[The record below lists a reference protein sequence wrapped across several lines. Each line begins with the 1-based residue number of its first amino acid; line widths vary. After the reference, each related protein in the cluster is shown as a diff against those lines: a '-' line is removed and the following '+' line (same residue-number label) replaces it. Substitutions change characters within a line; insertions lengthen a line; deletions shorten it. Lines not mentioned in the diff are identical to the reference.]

1 MTEVRECG
9 RAGVREWPPASG
21 EADVAPASVGAY
33 CGLLQGRGPDALSG
47 SPGLATERAARPRTR
62 AVLRAMT
69 VGLAILAVAACGKQ
83 GGAEEAGGG
92 AATPPEVVAQTAVAQ
107 VQTFPVTVTALGL
120 VDAAPGHVAELAAP
134 AQARVVRIFVST
146 GQAVAA
152 GQPLV
157 ALDQT
162 VFAAE
167 VRRTDVAR
175 VTAQQAYERAR
186 RLADAGILPRKDA
199 ETAAAA
205 LADANAAAIAAR
217 HTAAQATLRS
227 PISGI
232 VAAVGARLNAQADP
246 ATTLVQVVDPRGLE
260 LHLSVPPDQAGRIQ
274 PGQPVHLSVGRAAGG
289 AALGDGVV
297 TGIGA
302 VIDTANGSVDVR
314 AALTRPAGR
323 LFVGQDVFA
332 TIDVAE
338 QANVVTVPATALV
351 PAEGGQ
357 QVFVVDAKGIAHA
370 TPVAVGERQGDRVA
384 ITRGLSGGE
393 TVVAQG
399 AYGVQDGAHVRRAAA
414 APAAAEKP

>member
-1 MTEVRECG
+1 MSLSASLRLWVR
-9 RAGVREWPPASG
+9 PAFF
-21 EADVAPASVGAY
+21 
-33 CGLLQGRGPDALSG
+33 R
-47 SPGLATERAARPRTR
+47 LATGTALLAA
-62 AVLRAMT
+62 V
-69 VGLAILAVAACGKQ
+69 ACGKK
-83 GGAEEAGGG
+83 GGDAEEGGDE
-92 AATPPEVVAQTAVAQ
+92 AEVKADVVAQTAVAQ
-107 VQTFPVTVTALGL
+107 VQSFPVTVTALGV

-134 AQARVVRIFVST
+134 APARVTRIYVST

-167 VRRTDVAR
+167 VRRTDVDR

-199 ETAAAA
+199 EAAAAA

-217 HTAAQATLRS
+217 HTAALGTLRS

-232 VAAVGARLNAQADP
+232 VSAVNARLNTQADP
-246 ATTLVQVVDPRGLE
+246 ANTLVQVVDPAGLE
-260 LHLSVPPDQAGRIQ
+260 IHLSVPPDQAGRVQ
-274 PGQPVHLSVGRAAGG
+274 PRQPVHLSVGRAAGG
-289 AALGDGVV
+289 AALGEGVV

-302 VIDTANGSVDVR
+302 VIDTASGSVDVR
-314 AALTRPAGR
+314 AALTRAVGR

-338 QANVVTVPATALV
+338 QARVVTVPAAALV

-357 QVFVVDAKGIAHA
+357 QLFVVDAKGIAHA
-370 TPVAVGERQGDRVA
+370 TSVTVGERREDVVA

-399 AYGVQDGAHVRRAAA
+399 AYGVQDGAHIRGAA
-414 APAAAEKP
+414 AP

>member
-1 MTEVRECG
+1 MSI
-9 RAGVREWPPASG
+9 A
-21 EADVAPASVGAY
+21 
-33 CGLLQGRGPDALSG
+33 
-47 SPGLATERAARPRTR
+47 
-62 AVLRAMT
+62 
-69 VGLAILAVAACGKQ
+69 AVAACGKK
-83 GGAEEAGGG
+83 GGEAEEGGDE
-92 AATPPEVVAQTAVAQ
+92 AEATPEVVAQTAVAQ
-107 VQTFPVTVTALGL
+107 VQAFPVTVTALGV

-134 AQARVVRIFVST
+134 SQARVIRIYVST

-167 VRRTDVAR
+167 ARRADVAR

-199 ETAAAA
+199 EAAAAA
-205 LADANAAAIAAR
+205 LADANAATIAAR
-217 HTAAQATLRS
+217 STLGQATLRS

-232 VAAVGARLNAQADP
+232 VAAVNARLNAQADP
-246 ATTLVQVVDPRGLE
+246 ATALVQVVDPAGLE
-260 LHLSVPPDQAGRIQ
+260 IHLSVPPDQAGRIQ
-274 PGQPVHLSVGRAAGG
+274 PRQPVHLSVGRAAGG
-289 AALGDGVV
+289 AALGEGVV

-338 QANVVTVPATALV
+338 QANVVTVPAAALV
-351 PAEGGQ
+351 PGEGGQ

-370 TPVAVGERQGDRVA
+370 TPVTAGERREEVVA
-384 ITRGLSGGE
+384 ITKGLSGGE
-393 TVVAQG
+393 TVVTQG
-399 AYGVQDGAHVRRAAA
+399 AYGVQDGARIRRTAA
-414 APAAAEKP
+414 AP

>member
-1 MTEVRECG
+1 M
-9 RAGVREWPPASG
+9 
-21 EADVAPASVGAY
+21 
-33 CGLLQGRGPDALSG
+33 
-47 SPGLATERAARPRTR
+47 
-62 AVLRAMT
+62 
-69 VGLAILAVAACGKQ
+69 AILALAACGNK
-83 GGAEEAGGG
+83 GGAEEGEGEAEV
-92 AATPPEVVAQTAVAQ
+92 TPEVVAQTAVAQ
-107 VQTFPVTVTALGL
+107 VQPFAVTVTALGL
-120 VDAAPGHVAELAAP
+120 VDAAPGHVAELASP
-134 AQARVVRIFVST
+134 AQARVVRIYVST
-146 GQAVAA
+146 GQAVSR

-175 VTAQQAYERAR
+175 VTAQQAYDRAR

-217 HTAAQATLRS
+217 NTAAQAVMRS

-232 VAAVGARLNAQADP
+232 VAAVNARLNAQADP
-246 ATTLVQVVDPRGLE
+246 ATTLVQVVDPSGLE
-260 LHLSVPPDQAGRIQ
+260 IHLSVPPDQAGRIQ
-274 PGQPVHLSVGRAAGG
+274 PRQPVHLSVGRAAGG

-332 TIDVAE
+332 TIDVAR
-338 QANVVTVPATALV
+338 QANVVTVPAAAVV

-370 TPVAVGERQGDRVA
+370 TPVTVGERREDVVA
-384 ITRGLSGGE
+384 VTRGLSGGE

-399 AYGVQDGAHVRRAAA
+399 AYGVQDGAHVRSQ
-414 APAAAEKP
+414 APTTTTAAEKP

>member
-1 MTEVRECG
+1 MSVRIAVNVNGC
-9 RAGVREWPPASG
+9 R
-21 EADVAPASVGAY
+21 
-33 CGLLQGRGPDALSG
+33 PDASD
-47 SPGLATERAARPRTR
+47 SATAPNSLAHFARLP
-62 AVLRAMT
+62 V
-69 VGLAILAVAACGKQ
+69 VVAAASAAGQRALLIGLMLLAAACKK
-83 GGAEEAGGG
+83 GGADPG
-92 AATPPEVVAQTAVAQ
+92 AAAQVVPEVVAQTAVAQ
-107 VQTFPVTVTALGL
+107 VQSFPVTVTALGL
-120 VDAAPGHVAELAAP
+120 VDAAPGHVAELASP
-134 AQARVVRIFVST
+134 AQARVVHIYVAT
-146 GQAVAA
+146 GQAVSR

-186 RLADAGILPRKDA
+186 RLADAGILPKKDA
-199 ETAAAA
+199 ETAASA

-217 HTAAQATLRS
+217 NTASQATLRS

-232 VAAVGARLNAQADP
+232 VAAVNARLNAQADP
-246 ATTLVQVVDPRGLE
+246 ATRLVQVVDPSGLE
-260 LHLSVPPDQAGRIQ
+260 IHLSVPPDQAGRIQ
-274 PGQPVHLSVGRAAGG
+274 PRQPVHLSVGRAAGG
-289 AALGDGVV
+289 ASLGDGVV

-338 QANVVTVPATALV
+338 QANVVTVPAAALV
-351 PAEGGQ
+351 PADVGQ

-370 TPVAVGERQGDRVA
+370 TPVTVGERREDVVA
-384 ITRGLSGGE
+384 ITKGLNGGE
-393 TVVAQG
+393 TVVGEG
-399 AYGVQDGAHVRRAAA
+399 AYGVQDGARIRRG
-414 APAAAEKP
+414 APAAAAEKP

>member
-1 MTEVRECG
+1 M
-9 RAGVREWPPASG
+9 
-21 EADVAPASVGAY
+21 
-33 CGLLQGRGPDALSG
+33 LLLS
-47 SPGLATERAARPRTR
+47 
-62 AVLRAMT
+62 
-69 VGLAILAVAACGKQ
+69 VAACGKK
-83 GGAEEAGGG
+83 GGDAEEGGDE
-92 AATPPEVVAQTAVAQ
+92 AEVTPEVVAQTAVAQ
-107 VQTFPVTVTALGL
+107 VQSFPVTVTALGL

-134 AQARVVRIFVST
+134 AQARVTRIYVGT
-146 GQAVAA
+146 GQAVSR

-157 ALDQT
+157 ALDPT

-175 VTAQQAYERAR
+175 VTAQQAYDRAR

-217 HTAAQATLRS
+217 NTAGQATLRS
-227 PISGI
+227 PISGV

-246 ATTLVQVVDPRGLE
+246 ATTLVQVVDPSGLE
-260 LHLSVPPDQAGRIQ
+260 IHLSVPPDQAGRIQ

-289 AALGDGVV
+289 PSLGDGVV
-297 TGIGA
+297 AGVGA

-332 TIDVAE
+332 TIDVARP
-338 QANVVTVPATALV
+338 ANVVTVPATALV
-351 PAEGGQ
+351 PAEAGQ

-370 TPVAVGERQGDRVA
+370 TPVTAGERQGELVA
-384 ITRGLSGGE
+384 IRQGLHGGE
-393 TVVAQG
+393 TVVTQG
-399 AYGVQDGAHVRRAAA
+399 AYGVQDGARIHS
-414 APAAAEKP
+414 APAAETP

>member
-1 MTEVRECG
+1 MTDVRKTQ
-9 RAGVREWPPASG
+9 VRKCESARVRKSG
-21 EADVAPASVGAY
+21 ETGDDAAAPAFGWRAI
-33 CGLLQGRGPDALSG
+33 RWTAL
-47 SPGLATERAARPRTR
+47 GLAFLAAT
-62 AVLRAMT
+62 
-69 VGLAILAVAACGKQ
+69 ACGKKT
-83 GGAEEAGGG
+83 AEEGDAE
-92 AATPPEVVAQTAVAQ
+92 AEVTAEVVAQTAVAT

-120 VDAAPGHVAELAAP
+120 VDAAPGHVAEMASP
-134 AQARVVRIFVST
+134 AQARVVRIYVST
-146 GQAVAA
+146 GQAVSR

-175 VTAQQAYERAR
+175 VTAQQAYDRAR

-205 LADANAAAIAAR
+205 LADANAATIAAR
-217 HTAAQATLRS
+217 STLGQSVMRS

-232 VAAVGARLNAQADP
+232 VSAVNARLNAQADP
-246 ATTLVQVVDPRGLE
+246 ATTLVQVVDPSGLE
-260 LHLSVPPDQAGRIQ
+260 VHLSVPPDQAGRIQ
-274 PGQPVHLSVGRAAGG
+274 PRQPVHLSVGRAAGG
-289 AALGDGVV
+289 AALGEGVV

-332 TIDVAE
+332 TIDVAR
-338 QANVVTVPATALV
+338 QANVVTVPASALV
-351 PAEGGQ
+351 PEGEGQ

-370 TPVAVGERQGDRVA
+370 TPVTVGERRADVVA
-384 ITRGLSGGE
+384 ITKGLGGGE
-393 TVVAQG
+393 TVVARG
-399 AYGVQDGAHVRRAAA
+399 AYGVRDGAHVRASAPAAA
-414 APAAAEKP
+414 AP

>member
-1 MTEVRECG
+1 VLW
-9 RAGVREWPPASG
+9 A
-21 EADVAPASVGAY
+21 
-33 CGLLQGRGPDALSG
+33 
-47 SPGLATERAARPRTR
+47 AT
-62 AVLRAMT
+62 
-69 VGLAILAVAACGKQ
+69 AISIIAVAACGKK
-83 GGAEEAGGG
+83 GEDAEEGGDEVK
-92 AATPPEVVAQTAVAQ
+92 AEVVAQTAVAT
-107 VQTFPVTVTALGL
+107 VQTFPVTVTALGA
-120 VDAAPGHVAELAAP
+120 VDAAPGHVAALAAP
-134 AQARVVRIFVST
+134 AQARVLRIFVTT

-175 VTAQQAYERAR
+175 VTAQQAYDRAR

-205 LADANAAAIAAR
+205 LADANAAFIAAR
-217 HTAAQATLRS
+217 HMAAQGTLRS

-232 VAAVGARLNAQADP
+232 VAAVNARLNAQADP

-260 LHLSVPPDQAGRIQ
+260 VHLSVPPDQAGRIQ
-274 PGQPVHLSVGRAAGG
+274 PRQPVHLSVGRAAGG
-289 AALGDGVV
+289 AALGEGVV

-302 VIDTANGSVDVR
+302 VIDSANGSVDVR

-332 TIDVAE
+332 TIDVAQ
-338 QANVVTVPATALV
+338 QASVVTVPAVALV
-351 PAEGGQ
+351 PAEDGQ

-370 TPVAVGERQGDRVA
+370 TPVTVGERREDVVA
-384 ITRGLSGGE
+384 ITKGLSGGE

-399 AYGVQDGAHVRRAAA
+399 AYGVQDGAHVRASA
-414 APAAAEKP
+414 APAAPAAEKP

>member
-1 MTEVRECG
+1 V
-9 RAGVREWPPASG
+9 
-21 EADVAPASVGAY
+21 
-33 CGLLQGRGPDALSG
+33 
-47 SPGLATERAARPRTR
+47 
-62 AVLRAMT
+62 T
-69 VGLAILAVAACGKQ
+69 VGIALRVLAACGKAE
-83 GGAEEAGGG
+83 GGEEGGEEAE
-92 AATPPEVVAQTAVAQ
+92 ATPEVVAQTAVAQ

-120 VDAAPGHVAELAAP
+120 VGAAPGHVAELATP
-134 AQARVVRIFVST
+134 AQARVVRIYVST
-146 GQAVAA
+146 GQAVRA

-167 VRRTDVAR
+167 LRRADVAR
-175 VTAQQAYERAR
+175 ITAQQAYDRAR

-205 LADANAAAIAAR
+205 LADANAATIAAR
-217 HTAAQATLRS
+217 STLSQAVMRS

-232 VAAVGARLNAQADP
+232 VSAVNARLNAQADP
-246 ATTLVQVVDPRGLE
+246 ATTLVQVVDPSGLE
-260 LHLSVPPDQAGRIQ
+260 IHLSVPPDQAGRIQ
-274 PGQPVHLSVGRAAGG
+274 PRQPVHLSVGRAAGG
-289 AALGDGVV
+289 AALGEGVV

-338 QANVVTVPATALV
+338 QANVVTVPAAALV
-351 PAEGGQ
+351 PGEDGE

-370 TPVAVGERQGDRVA
+370 TPVTVGERREEVAA
-384 ITRGLSGGE
+384 ITKGLAGGE

-399 AYGVQDGAHVRRAAA
+399 AYGVRDGARVRRAAA
-414 APAAAEKP
+414 AP

>member
-1 MTEVRECG
+1 MTLG
-9 RAGVREWPPASG
+9 MA
-21 EADVAPASVGAY
+21 
-33 CGLLQGRGPDALSG
+33 LLAL
-47 SPGLATERAARPRTR
+47 
-62 AVLRAMT
+62 
-69 VGLAILAVAACGKQ
+69 AACGKKGE
-83 GGAEEAGGG
+83 GGEEGGDEAEV
-92 AATPPEVVAQTAVAQ
+92 AAEVVAQTAVAQ

-120 VDAAPGHVAELAAP
+120 VDAAPGHVAEMASP
-134 AQARVVRIFVST
+134 AQARVVHIYVST
-146 GQAVAA
+146 GQAVSR

-175 VTAQQAYERAR
+175 VTAQQAYDRAR

-205 LADANAAAIAAR
+205 LADANAATIAAR
-217 HTAAQATLRS
+217 STLGQSVMRS

-232 VAAVGARLNAQADP
+232 VSAVNARLNAQADP
-246 ATTLVQVVDPRGLE
+246 ATTLVQVVDPNGLE
-260 LHLSVPPDQAGRIQ
+260 IHLSVPPDQAGRIQ
-274 PGQPVHLSVGRAAGG
+274 PRQPVHLSVGRAAGG
-289 AALGDGVV
+289 TALGEGVV

-338 QANVVTVPATALV
+338 QANVVTVPAAALV
-351 PAEGGQ
+351 PADEGQ

-370 TPVAVGERQGDRVA
+370 TPVTVGERREDVVA
-384 ITRGLSGGE
+384 ITKGLSGGE

-399 AYGVQDGAHVRRAAA
+399 AYGVRDGAHVRRTAA
-414 APAAAEKP
+414 AP

>member
-1 MTEVRECG
+1 
-9 RAGVREWPPASG
+9 
-21 EADVAPASVGAY
+21 
-33 CGLLQGRGPDALSG
+33 
-47 SPGLATERAARPRTR
+47 
-62 AVLRAMT
+62 
-69 VGLAILAVAACGKQ
+69 
-83 GGAEEAGGG
+83 
-92 AATPPEVVAQTAVAQ
+92 VAQ
-107 VQTFPVTVTALGL
+107 VQAFPVTVTALGV

-134 AQARVVRIFVST
+134 SQARVIRIYVST

-167 VRRTDVAR
+167 ARRTEVAR

-199 ETAAAA
+199 EAAAAA
-205 LADANAAAIAAR
+205 LADANAAAITAR
-217 HTAAQATLRS
+217 NTLGQSVMRS

-232 VAAVGARLNAQADP
+232 VSAVNARLNAQADP
-246 ATTLVQVVDPRGLE
+246 ATALVQVVDPAGLE
-260 LHLSVPPDQAGRIQ
+260 IHLSVPPDQAGRIQ
-274 PGQPVHLSVGRAAGG
+274 PRQPVHLSTGRAAGG
-289 AALGDGVV
+289 PALGEGVV

-332 TIDVAE
+332 TIDVAGE
-338 QANVVTVPATALV
+338 ARVVTVPAAALV
-351 PAEGGQ
+351 PGEGGQ

-370 TPVAVGERQGDRVA
+370 TPVTVGERREDAVA
-384 ITRGLSGGE
+384 ITKGLSGGE
-393 TVVAQG
+393 TVVTQS
-399 AYGVQDGAHVRRAAA
+399 AYGVQDGARIRRTAA
-414 APAAAEKP
+414 AP

>member
-1 MTEVRECG
+1 MR
-9 RAGVREWPPASG
+9 
-21 EADVAPASVGAY
+21 
-33 CGLLQGRGPDALSG
+33 
-47 SPGLATERAARPRTR
+47 
-62 AVLRAMT
+62 
-69 VGLAILAVAACGKQ
+69 
-83 GGAEEAGGG
+83 
-92 AATPPEVVAQTAVAQ
+92 
-107 VQTFPVTVTALGL
+107 
-120 VDAAPGHVAELAAP
+120 
-134 AQARVVRIFVST
+134 
-146 GQAVAA
+146 A

-175 VTAQQAYERAR
+175 ITAQQAYERAR

-199 ETAAAA
+199 EAAAAA

-217 HTAAQATLRS
+217 STQSQATLRS

-232 VAAVGARLNAQADP
+232 VSAVNARLNAQADP
-246 ATTLVQVVDPRGLE
+246 ATTLVQVVDPSGLE
-260 LHLSVPPDQAGRIQ
+260 IHLSVPPDQAGRIQ
-274 PGQPVHLSVGRAAGG
+274 PRQPVHLSVGRAAGG
-289 AALGDGVV
+289 AALGEGVV

-338 QANVVTVPATALV
+338 QANVVTVPAAALV
-351 PAEGGQ
+351 PAEDGE

-370 TPVAVGERQGDRVA
+370 TPVTVGERREEVVA

-393 TVVAQG
+393 TVVARG
-399 AYGVQDGAHVRRAAA
+399 AYGVRDGAHVRPSAA
-414 APAAAEKP
+414 AP

>member
-1 MTEVRECG
+1 MT
-9 RAGVREWPPASG
+9 A
-21 EADVAPASVGAY
+21 
-33 CGLLQGRGPDALSG
+33 
-47 SPGLATERAARPRTR
+47 
-62 AVLRAMT
+62 
-69 VGLAILAVAACGKQ
+69 GLAILALAACGKK
-83 GGAEEAGGG
+83 GG
-92 AATPPEVVAQTAVAQ
+92 AAEEGGDEAEGPPPEVVAQTAVAT
-107 VQTFPVTVTALGL
+107 VQSFPVTVTALGV
-120 VDAAPGHVAELAAP
+120 VDAPPGHVAELAAP

-199 ETAAAA
+199 EAAAAA
-205 LADANAAAIAAR
+205 LADANAAGIAAR
-217 HTAAQATLRS
+217 STAAQATLRS
-227 PISGI
+227 PISGV
-232 VAAVGARLNAQADP
+232 VAAVNARLNAQADP

-260 LHLSVPPDQAGRIQ
+260 VHLAVPPDQAGRIQ
-274 PGQPVHLSVGRAAGG
+274 PRQPVHLSVGRAAGG
-289 AALGDGVV
+289 ATLGDGVV

-338 QANVVTVPATALV
+338 QASVVTVPAAALV
-351 PAEGGQ
+351 PGEEGQ

-370 TPVAVGERQGDRVA
+370 TPVTVGERRTDVVA

-399 AYGVQDGAHVRRAAA
+399 AYGMQDGAHVRASAAPAPA
-414 APAAAEKP
+414 APAAEKP